1 MTTSFNNGI
10 PFDADRVAVSAKNT
24 PDTVPGAVLSRE
36 ITDLTTTIQTLAF
49 SQGLVSVEISY
60 IDLGSAVGD
69 WIFVVFD
76 ALSDADAATKLSV
89 PEARVRIML
98 GEAGAREF
106 LFDLETPCTRL
117 DFASN
122 VASETGDSLVRVLG
136 KVLA

>member
-1 MTTSFNNGI
+1 MSGY
-10 PFDADRVAVSAKNT
+10 PV
-24 PDTVPGAVLSRE
+24 VPPSEIEGVGVSRE
-36 ITDLTTTIQTLAF
+36 IADLTTTIQTLTFA
-49 SQGLVSVEISY
+49 QGLVSAEISY
-60 IDLGSAVGD
+60 VDLGTAVGD

-98 GEAGAREF
+98 GETGAREF
-106 LFDLETPCTRL
+106 VFARETPCTRL